1 MYTRILVPVDG
12 STTSSQGLA
21 EAIKLAQLTGAR
33 LKLLHVTDLLSFAT
47 SPEAGMGAT
56 PQLLDLLREGGQAV
70 LDEGKAAASRSGVAA
85 EMLLVD
91 NFAGRLSDLVVD
103 EAVQW
108 GADLIVI
115 GTHGRRGVGS
125 FLLGSDAEQ
134 IVRH

>member
-1 MYTRILVPVDG
+1 
-12 STTSSQGLA
+12 
-21 EAIKLAQLTGAR
+21 
-33 LKLLHVTDLLSFAT
+33 
-47 SPEAGMGAT
+47 
-56 PQLLDLLREGGQAV
+56 LLDLLREGGQAV